1 MALDHGT
8 RYDNHSATDP
18 LYTAVKV
25 ALSAHGAEDLEDD
38 LELAKCLGRK
48 RRPRDGIYLYVCMI
62 LKYYS

>member
-1 MALDHGT
+1 MAQA

-38 LELAKCLGRK
+38 VELAKCLGRK
-48 RRPRDGIYLYVCMI
+48 RQGMGDIFYDFLCVYDI
-62 LKYYS
+62 EEL